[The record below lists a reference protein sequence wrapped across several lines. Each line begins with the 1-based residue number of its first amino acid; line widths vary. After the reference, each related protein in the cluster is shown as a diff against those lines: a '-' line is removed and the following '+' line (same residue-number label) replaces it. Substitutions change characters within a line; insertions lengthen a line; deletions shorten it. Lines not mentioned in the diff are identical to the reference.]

1 MRILYHLP
9 LSPYSRK
16 VRLALAERRLA
27 FELKLEKV
35 WDRRPEYLAVN
46 PAGQVPTLIEEDGT
60 VIPDSNVIC
69 EYLEETYPDIK
80 LMGKNPRERIE
91 IRRLVAWFDGKFA
104 REVTAPLYGE
114 KLLKRLSGRGHPD
127 VTAIRTGYTA
137 LKSHLEYIGFLAET
151 RRNLAGNDIS
161 IADLAAASHLSTL
174 DYLGEIDWAAT
185 PAVREWYARIKS
197 RPSFRPLLTD
207 RVAGITPPDHYSN
220 LDF

>member
-114 KLLKRLSGRGHPD
+114 KLLKRLSGRGHHD
-127 VTAIRTGYTA
+127 VTNAQ
-137 LKSHLEYIGFLAET
+137 IGE
-151 RRNLAGNDIS
+151 RG
-161 IADLAAASHLSTL
+161 
-174 DYLGEIDWAAT
+174 
-185 PAVREWYARIKS
+185 
-197 RPSFRPLLTD
+197 
-207 RVAGITPPDHYSN
+207 
-220 LDF
+220 